1 MFLSRGFFG
10 TKPAPLVVYSGTLT
24 VGRYGPWFT
33 PGGYNNTVAGRYGS
47 VGSLSPETG
56 TRGYG
61 VDLLNET
68 ATYYK
73 APPTG
78 QNITWLVPSTDSWL
92 TDDFGRYE
100 YDVTLAGQTVRFSRI
115 DDIAVAAWGDPFN
128 LQGRNGQALS
138 LVVTRIYP

>member
-1 MFLSRGFFG
+1 MFLARSFFG
-10 TKPAPLVVYSGTLT
+10 TRPAPLVVYSGTLT
-24 VGRYGPWFT
+24 VGKYGPWFT
-33 PGGYNNTVAGRYGS
+33 PGGYNNTVAGRYD
-47 VGSLSPETG
+47 VGSLSPATG
-56 TRGYG
+56 PRGYG
-61 VDLLNET
+61 VYLLNET

-73 APPTG
+73 GGPYR
-78 QNITWLVPSTDSWL
+78 QNITWLVPSTDSWA

-115 DDIAVAAWGDPFN
+115 GDIAVAAWGDPFN